1 MLNNREL
8 IDHLIKRRVL
18 VTRSI
23 IDALSKMDRINF
35 IRPEDLNR
43 AYMDNP
49 LSIGYGQTISQPY
62 TVVFML
68 ELLQPEKG
76 NKVLDI
82 GSGSGWTTALL
93 AYIVQKEGS
102 VLGMEKASDLVK
114 FGKSNIEKYNFT
126 NAKIVQSGEE
136 LGKPEE
142 QFDRILVSAA
152 AREIPHELVNQLKIG
167 GRMVIPVQS
176 SIYKV
181 DKVSEDQVEK
191 DENYGFSFVPLIY

>member
-152 AREIPHELVNQLKIG
+152 AREVPDELVDQLKIG

-181 DKVSEDQVEK
+181 YKVSEDQVEK

>member
-18 VTRSI
+18 VSGTI
-23 IDALSKMDRINF
+23 IDALSSIDRINF
-35 IRPEDLNR
+35 VRPEELNR

-62 TVVFML
+62 TVIFML
-68 ELLQPEKG
+68 ELLQAEKG

-93 AYIVQKEGS
+93 AHIVQKEGS
-102 VLGMEKASDLVK
+102 VLGMEKVSDLVK
-114 FGKSNIEKYNFT
+114 FGKNNIEKYNFT
-126 NAKIVQSGEE
+126 NAKIVQSEEE

-152 AREIPHELVNQLKIG
+152 AREIPDELVDQLKIG

-181 DKVSEDQVEK
+181 DKISKEQVEK

>member
-8 IDHLIKRRVL
+8 IEHLIKRRVL

-152 AREIPHELVNQLKIG
+152 AREVPDELVNQLKIG

>member
-8 IDHLIKRRVL
+8 IEHLIKRRVL

-126 NAKIVQSGEE
+126 NAKIVQSGEK

-152 AREIPHELVNQLKIG
+152 AREVPDELVNQLKIG

>member
-49 LSIGYGQTISQPY
+49 LPIGYGQTISQPY

-152 AREIPHELVNQLKIG
+152 AREVPDKLVDQLKIG

>member
-18 VTRSI
+18 VTRNI

-49 LSIGYGQTISQPY
+49 FSIGYGQTISQPY

-102 VLGMEKASDLVK
+102 VLGMEKISDLVK

-152 AREIPHELVNQLKIG
+152 AREIPDELVDQLKIG

>member
-102 VLGMEKASDLVK
+102 VLGMEKVSNLMK

-126 NAKIVQSGEE
+126 NTKIVQSGEK

-152 AREIPHELVNQLKIG
+152 AREVPDELVDQLKIG

>member
-18 VTRSI
+18 VSGTI
-23 IDALSKMDRINF
+23 IDALSSIDRINF
-35 IRPEDLNR
+35 VRPEELNR

-49 LSIGYGQTISQPY
+49 LSIGYDQTISQPY
-62 TVVFML
+62 TVIFML
-68 ELLQPEKG
+68 ELLQAEKG

-93 AYIVQKEGS
+93 AHIVQKEGS
-102 VLGMEKASDLVK
+102 VLGMEKVSDLVK
-114 FGKSNIEKYNFT
+114 FGKNNIEKYNFT
-126 NAKIVQSGEE
+126 NAKIVQSEEE

-142 QFDRILVSAA
+142 QFDRVLVSAA
-152 AREIPHELVNQLKIG
+152 ARKVPDELVDQLKIG

-181 DKVSEDQVEK
+181 DKISKEQVEK

>member
-1 MLNNREL
+1 MLNNKEL

-18 VTRSI
+18 VTGSI

-68 ELLQPEKG
+68 ESLQPEKG
-76 NKVLDI
+76 NKILDI

-93 AYIVQKEGS
+93 AHIVQKEGS
-102 VLGMEKASDLVK
+102 VLGMERVSDLVK
-114 FGKSNIEKYNFT
+114 FGKNNIEKYDFPHVD
-126 NAKIVQSGEE
+126 IVQAEKE
-136 LGKPEE
+136 LGKPGE
-142 QFDRILVSAA
+142 QFDRILVSAS
-152 AREIPHELVNQLKIG
+152 AREVPDELIDQLKIG
-167 GRMVIPVQS
+167 GRMVIPVRS

-181 DKVSEDQVEK
+181 DRVSEDQVEK
-191 DENYGFSFVPLIY
+191 DENYGFSFVPLFY

>member
-1 MLNNREL
+1 MLNNKEL

-18 VTRSI
+18 VSGTI
-23 IDALSKMDRINF
+23 IDALSSIDRINF
-35 IRPEDLNR
+35 VRPEELNR

-49 LSIGYGQTISQPY
+49 LSIGYDQTISQPY
-62 TVVFML
+62 TVIFML
-68 ELLQPEKG
+68 ELLQAEKG

-126 NAKIVQSGEE
+126 NAKIVQSEEE

-152 AREIPHELVNQLKIG
+152 AREVPDELVDQLKIG

-176 SIYKV
+176 SICKV
-181 DKVSEDQVEK
+181 DKISEEQVEK

>member
-8 IDHLIKRRVL
+8 IEHLIKRRVL

-93 AYIVQKEGS
+93 AYIVQKDGS

-152 AREIPHELVNQLKIG
+152 AREVPDELVNQLKIG

>member
-18 VTRSI
+18 VSGTI
-23 IDALSKMDRINF
+23 IDALSSIDRINF
-35 IRPEDLNR
+35 VRPEELNR

-49 LSIGYGQTISQPY
+49 LSIGYDQTISQPY

-102 VLGMEKASDLVK
+102 VLGMEKVSDLVK

-126 NAKIVQSGEE
+126 NAKIVQSGEK

-152 AREIPHELVNQLKIG
+152 AREVPDELVDQLKIG

>member
-152 AREIPHELVNQLKIG
+152 AREIPDELVDQLKIG

>member
-18 VTRSI
+18 VSGTI
-23 IDALSKMDRINF
+23 IDALSSIDRINF
-35 IRPEDLNR
+35 VRPEELNR

-102 VLGMEKASDLVK
+102 VLGMEKVSDLVK

-126 NAKIVQSGEE
+126 NAKIVQSEEE

-152 AREIPHELVNQLKIG
+152 ARKVPDELVEQLKIG

-181 DKVSEDQVEK
+181 DKISKEQVEK

>member
-8 IDHLIKRRVL
+8 VDHLIKRRVL
-18 VTRSI
+18 VSRI
-23 IDALSKMDRINF
+23 IVDALLSIDRINF
-35 IRPEDLNR
+35 VRPEDIKR

-49 LSIGYGQTISQPY
+49 LSIGYRQTISQPY
-62 TVVFML
+62 TVIFML
-68 ELLQPEKG
+68 ELLKAGKG
-76 NKVLDI
+76 DKVLDI

-93 AYIVQKEGS
+93 AYIVQKEGR
-102 VLGMEKASDLVK
+102 VLGLEKVSDLVK

-126 NAKIVQSGEE
+126 NAKIVQAGEE
-136 LGKPEE
+136 LGKPGE
-142 QFDRILVSAA
+142 QFDRILVSASA
-152 AREIPHELVNQLKIG
+152 KEIPDELVDQLKVG

-181 DKVSEDQVEK
+181 EKVSEDQVEK

>member
-1 MLNNREL
+1 MLNNKEL

-18 VTRSI
+18 VSGTI
-23 IDALSKMDRINF
+23 IDALSSIDRINF
-35 IRPEDLNR
+35 VRPEELNR

-49 LSIGYGQTISQPY
+49 LSIGYDQTISQPY
-62 TVVFML
+62 TVIFML
-68 ELLQPEKG
+68 ELLQAEKG

-93 AYIVQKEGS
+93 AHIVQKEGS
-102 VLGMEKASDLVK
+102 VLGMEKVSDLVK
-114 FGKSNIEKYNFT
+114 FGKNNIEKYNFT
-126 NAKIVQSGEE
+126 NAKIVQSEEE

-142 QFDRILVSAA
+142 QFDRVLVSAA
-152 AREIPHELVNQLKIG
+152 ARKVPDELVDQLKIG

-181 DKVSEDQVEK
+181 DKISKEQVEK

>member
-152 AREIPHELVNQLKIG
+152 AREVPDELVNQLKIG

>member
-1 MLNNREL
+1 
-8 IDHLIKRRVL
+8 
-18 VTRSI
+18 
-23 IDALSKMDRINF
+23 
-35 IRPEDLNR
+35 
-43 AYMDNP
+43 
-49 LSIGYGQTISQPY
+49 
-62 TVVFML
+62 
-68 ELLQPEKG
+68 LLQPEKG

-152 AREIPHELVNQLKIG
+152 AREVPDELVNQLKIG

>member
-152 AREIPHELVNQLKIG
+152 AREVPDELVDQLKIG

-181 DKVSEDQVEK
+181 EKVSEDQVEK

>member
-152 AREIPHELVNQLKIG
+152 AREVPDKLVDQLKIG

>member
-126 NAKIVQSGEE
+126 NTKIVQSGEE

-152 AREIPHELVNQLKIG
+152 AREVPDELVDQLKIG

>member
-43 AYMDNP
+43 AYVDNP

-126 NAKIVQSGEE
+126 NAKIVQSGEK

-152 AREIPHELVNQLKIG
+152 AREVPDELVDQLKIG

>member
-18 VTRSI
+18 VTRNI

-102 VLGMEKASDLVK
+102 VLGMEKVSDLMK

-126 NAKIVQSGEE
+126 NTKIVQSGEK

-152 AREIPHELVNQLKIG
+152 AREVPDELVDQLKIG

-181 DKVSEDQVEK
+181 DKVSEEQVEK

>member
-152 AREIPHELVNQLKIG
+152 AREIPHELVDQLKIG

-181 DKVSEDQVEK
+181 YKVSEDQVEK

>member
-8 IDHLIKRRVL
+8 IEHLIKRRVL

-49 LSIGYGQTISQPY
+49 LPIGYGQTISQPY

-152 AREIPHELVNQLKIG
+152 AREVPDELVDQLKIG

>member
-1 MLNNREL
+1 MLNNIEL

-126 NAKIVQSGEE
+126 NAKIVQSGEK

-152 AREIPHELVNQLKIG
+152 AREVPDELVDQLKIG

>member
-8 IDHLIKRRVL
+8 IEHLIKRRVL

-76 NKVLDI
+76 NKILDI

-152 AREIPHELVNQLKIG
+152 AREVPDELVNQLKIG

-181 DKVSEDQVEK
+181 DKVSKDQVEK

>member
-18 VTRSI
+18 VTKSI

-76 NKVLDI
+76 NKILDI

-152 AREIPHELVNQLKIG
+152 AREVPDELVNQLKIG

>member
-18 VTRSI
+18 VSGTI
-23 IDALSKMDRINF
+23 IDALSSIDRINF
-35 IRPEDLNR
+35 VRPEELNR

-102 VLGMEKASDLVK
+102 VLGMEKVSDLVK
-114 FGKSNIEKYNFT
+114 FGKNNIEKYNFT
-126 NAKIVQSGEE
+126 NAKIVQSEEE

-152 AREIPHELVNQLKIG
+152 ARKVPDELVEQLKIG

-181 DKVSEDQVEK
+181 DKISEEQVEK

>member
-49 LSIGYGQTISQPY
+49 LPIGYGQTISQPY

-152 AREIPHELVNQLKIG
+152 AREVPDELVDQLKIG

>member
-18 VTRSI
+18 VTRNI

-102 VLGMEKASDLVK
+102 VLGMEKVSDLMK

-126 NAKIVQSGEE
+126 NTKIVQSGEK

-152 AREIPHELVNQLKIG
+152 AREIPDELVDQLKIG

-181 DKVSEDQVEK
+181 DKISEEQVEK

>member
-18 VTRSI
+18 VSETI
-23 IDALSKMDRINF
+23 IDALSSIDRINF
-35 IRPEDLNR
+35 VRPEELNR

-152 AREIPHELVNQLKIG
+152 AREVPDELVNQLKIG

>member
-23 IDALSKMDRINF
+23 IDALSKTDRINF

-152 AREIPHELVNQLKIG
+152 AREIPHELVDQLKIG

>member
-18 VTRSI
+18 VSGTI
-23 IDALSKMDRINF
+23 IDALSSIDRINF
-35 IRPEDLNR
+35 VRPEELNR

-49 LSIGYGQTISQPY
+49 LSIGYDQTISQPY
-62 TVVFML
+62 TVIFML
-68 ELLQPEKG
+68 ELLQAEKG

-93 AYIVQKEGS
+93 AHIVQKEGS
-102 VLGMEKASDLVK
+102 VLGMEKVSDLVK
-114 FGKSNIEKYNFT
+114 FGKNNIEKYNFT
-126 NAKIVQSGEE
+126 NAKIVQSEEE

-142 QFDRILVSAA
+142 QFDRVLVSAA
-152 AREIPHELVNQLKIG
+152 ARKVPDELVDQLKIG

-181 DKVSEDQVEK
+181 DKISEEQVEK

>member
-18 VTRSI
+18 VTKSI

-43 AYMDNP
+43 TYMDNP

-102 VLGMEKASDLVK
+102 VLGMEKASNLVK

-126 NAKIVQSGEE
+126 NAKIVQSGKK

-152 AREIPHELVNQLKIG
+152 AREIPDELVDQLKIG

>member
-18 VTRSI
+18 VNGTI
-23 IDALSKMDRINF
+23 IDALSSIDRINF
-35 IRPEDLNR
+35 VRPEELNR

-102 VLGMEKASDLVK
+102 VLGMEKVSDLVK
-114 FGKSNIEKYNFT
+114 FGKNNIEKYNFT
-126 NAKIVQSGEE
+126 NAKIVQSEEE

-152 AREIPHELVNQLKIG
+152 ARKVPDELVEQLKIG

-181 DKVSEDQVEK
+181 DKISEEQVEK

>member
-1 MLNNREL
+1 MLNNKEL

-18 VTRSI
+18 VSETI
-23 IDALSKMDRINF
+23 IDALSSIDRINF
-35 IRPEDLNR
+35 VRPEELNR

-62 TVVFML
+62 TVIFML
-68 ELLQPEKG
+68 ELLQAEKG

-93 AYIVQKEGS
+93 AHIVQKEGS
-102 VLGMEKASDLVK
+102 VLGMEKVSDLVK
-114 FGKSNIEKYNFT
+114 FGKNNIEKYNFT
-126 NAKIVQSGEE
+126 NAKIVQSEEE

-142 QFDRILVSAA
+142 QFDRVLVSAA
-152 AREIPHELVNQLKIG
+152 ARKVPDELVDQLKIG

-181 DKVSEDQVEK
+181 DKISKEQVEK

>member
-152 AREIPHELVNQLKIG
+152 AREVPDELVDQLKIG

>member
-23 IDALSKMDRINF
+23 VDALSKMDRINF

-126 NAKIVQSGEE
+126 NAKIVQSGEK

-152 AREIPHELVNQLKIG
+152 AREVPDELVDQLKIG